1 MDVRH
6 AILELQYSLEHIA
19 SEQDLLQAVSGGLGA
34 LRESYPSNKSAFT
47 SDDIAFLKNL
57 NGILG
62 RLRGFVELN
71 DELRDVASLEE
82 YEDAIGR
89 LSHIKA
95 ALQGLPVVRRV
106 AKEIRELNERLPGI
120 RDQHMLNRDFRL
132 NGRIGEVERNPPRS
146 RTITRW

>member
-19 SEQDLLQAVSGGLGA
+19 SEQDLLQTVSDELGA

-62 RLRGFVELN
+62 
-71 DELRDVASLEE
+71 
-82 YEDAIGR
+82 
-89 LSHIKA
+89 H
-95 ALQGLPVVRRV
+95 
-106 AKEIRELNERLPGI
+106 LPGS
-120 RDQHMLNRDFRL
+120 
-132 NGRIGEVERNPPRS
+132 IGIS
-146 RTITRW
+146 G